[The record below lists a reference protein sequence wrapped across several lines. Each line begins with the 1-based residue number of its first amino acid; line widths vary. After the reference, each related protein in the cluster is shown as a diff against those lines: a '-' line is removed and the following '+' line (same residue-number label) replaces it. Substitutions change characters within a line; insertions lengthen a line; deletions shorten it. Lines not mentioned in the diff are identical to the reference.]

1 MPPTTST
8 AGRHPARFRLTI
20 RTPAVGA
27 TYSLQGKD
35 GVVVDARKAGKTSL
49 VFEIPVSLGEGAA
62 GPRVLGE
69 FVRTEGKTRRFFYV
83 ATGLQA
89 GDAKAIG
96 GRRAKVDFP
105 VITPALLALAAKGGL
120 VMEAGMEGT
129 AKDGGP
135 IAATVALSP
144 NWILAKA

>member
-8 AGRHPARFRLTI
+8 AGRHCARFRLTI
-20 RTPAVGA
+20 RTPVVGA

-35 GVVVDARKAGKTSL
+35 GVVVDARKAGRTAL
-49 VFEIPVSLGEGAA
+49 EFEIPVGVSEGAA

-69 FVRTEGKTRRFFYV
+69 FVRTEGKIRRFFYV

-89 GDAKAIG
+89 GDAKASG

-105 VITPALLALAAKGGL
+105 VITPSLFALAAKGGL

-144 NWILAKA
+144 NWTLAKA

>member
-1 MPPTTST
+1 MSPTTSK
-8 AGRHPARFRLTI
+8 ARRHSACFRLTVC
-20 RTPAVGA
+20 TPVVGA

-35 GVVVDARKAGKTSL
+35 GVVVDARKAGRTSL
-49 VFEIPVSLGEGAA
+49 VFEIPVGIGEGAA

-89 GDAKAIG
+89 GDAKASG

-105 VITPALLALAAKGGL
+105 VITPSLLALAAKGGL
-120 VMEAGMEGT
+120 VMDAGMEGT

-135 IAATVALSP
+135 IAATVELSP
-144 NWILAKA
+144 TWTLAKA